1 MEDNNDDSE
10 RTEVLRRI
18 QICLNCNR
26 RVQEETIFCMV
37 SEKPISEMTSNLTL
51 QCPLGKF

>member
-1 MEDNNDDSE
+1 MEDNNNDSE